1 MSVVAREETKPY
13 SNLDDEEDALL
24 NEAISCSRNLEIKTD
39 DDEDEVED
47 SKEQLSIKD
56 PKTVSIPWCD
66 MESSD
71 TSNSDLSNGRLSL
84 STTGGKLDLSAN
96 AKIENDRSLLDHNSS
111 KLEEGEI
118 KEESFVEKKIK
129 DKMDT
134 ENDSGNTSPVRK
146 RQREGEDEE
155 EHQVTR
161 NRRNSNSSS
170 STMSTNSKKNTEYET
185 DPLVLARRQKDI
197 DYGKNTIG
205 YDRYTQEVPK
215 DKRSKDHPR
224 TPPMYLKY
232 SRRGWDGMV
241 KLWRKQLH
249 TWDPK
254 NGEEENKDDVQ
265 S

>member
-1 MSVVAREETKPY
+1 MFIIYFYYSKTNFYISEYILALTMSVVTREETKPY

-39 DDEDEVED
+39 DDEDEIED
-47 SKEQLSIKD
+47 TKVHLSKKD
-56 PKTVSIPWCD
+56 PKSANIPWCD

-84 STTGGKLDLSAN
+84 STTGGKLDLSSN
-96 AKIENDRSLLDHNSS
+96 AKIGNDKSLLDQNSS
-111 KLEEGEI
+111 KLLEEGEI
-118 KEESFVEKKIK
+118 KEVSFVDKNTEKE
-129 DKMDT
+129 MDT

-215 DKRSKDHPR
+215 
-224 TPPMYLKY
+224 
-232 SRRGWDGMV
+232 
-241 KLWRKQLH
+241 
-249 TWDPK
+249 
-254 NGEEENKDDVQ
+254 
-265 S
+265 